1 MQLSGH
7 YASPAPQAENSRPR
21 TLLPEGSFCS
31 IRGTGSVHDHEPTRP
46 FTRYTRKSLAS
57 QTVDGFVKA
66 LKNHSSKEN
75 T

>member
-7 YASPAPQAENSRPR
+7 YASPAPQAEKSRPR

-31 IRGTGSVHDHEPTRP
+31 IRGTGLARDHEPTRL

-57 QTVDGFVKA
+57 QTVAGFVKA